1 MAKIA
6 VLVLNQASVETAR
19 RLMVALPGA
28 VLYGSAK
35 RTTGVDVSFEHFKP
49 TVQELFAQ
57 DVPIVGL
64 CAAGILIRSLAPVL
78 GNKQHEPAVIAVA
91 SDGSAV
97 VPLLGGLHGANELA
111 GSIATALSITPAIT
125 TTGDL
130 LFRTALLS
138 PPAGYVLANPDAGKQ
153 FLADCIAGEAV
164 CIEGDAPWLVGSS
177 LPVSDTA
184 RLKILV
190 SDRLWR
196 KRSYRS
202 SDIPLNTLVYH
213 PKSLVLGIQRGEG
226 SMEYPH
232 PFDSLR
238 AAPSPLP
245 SGERGQ
251 ETSLLDLVYFSDSG
265 KNQDSAPAP
274 LLPPW
279 EKGLG
284 DEGLLL
290 AAIESLFSEYS
301 LSLLSLAGIVTT
313 KEFAGDEGIRSI
325 SHHYKTPLRICESLA
340 LSELNEVIQ
349 KDLGGYR
356 LTLYQSTA
364 PVDIQQIGQPLGKL
378 WVVGTGPGSAA
389 WLTPEVKA
397 VLENTTDWVGYT
409 TYLNQAEPWR
419 RRQQRHDSDNRVELD
434 RARLALNLAA
444 EGRSVAVVSSGDPGI
459 YAMAAAVLEAID
471 RDRNPDW
478 DRVDLQI
485 CPGVSAM
492 QAAAALVGAPLGHDF
507 CVISLSDILKPWAE
521 IERRLELAA
530 QGDFVIAL
538 YNPISSQRTWQL
550 DKAIELLLRHRS
562 AAVPVILAKDVGRPG
577 QRIVTKSLGTLVGS
591 DADMRTAI
599 LIGSSKT
606 RTIQQPHQKTWI
618 YTPRHYE

>member
-57 DVPIVGL
+57 DIPIVGL

-111 GSIATALSITPAIT
+111 SSIGVALAITPAIT

-138 PPAGYVLANPDAGKQ
+138 PPTGYVLANPDAGKQ
-153 FLADCIAGEAV
+153 FLADCIAGESV
-164 CIEGDAPWLVGSS
+164 CIKGDAPWLVGSS
-177 LPVSDTA
+177 LPVSDAA
-184 RLKILV
+184 RLKIV
-190 SDRLWR
+190 VTDRFL
-196 KRSYRS
+196 
-202 SDIPLNTLVYH
+202 DISADTLVYR
-213 PKSLVLGIQRGEG
+213 PKSLVLGIQRDEG
-226 SMEYPH
+226 SMQP
-232 PFDSLR
+232 R
-238 AAPSPLP
+238 
-245 SGERGQ
+245 
-251 ETSLLDLVYFSDSG
+251 
-265 KNQDSAPAP
+265 
-274 LLPPW
+274 W

-284 DEGLLL
+284 DEGLLF
-290 AAIESLFSEYS
+290 AAIESLFSDHS
-301 LSLLSLAGIVTT
+301 LSLLSLAGVVTT

-325 SHHYKTPLRICESLA
+325 SHNYKIPLRICESLV

-349 KDLGGYR
+349 KELVGYR
-356 LTLYQSTA
+356 LTLYQSAA

-419 RRQQRHDSDNRVELD
+419 QGQQRHDSDNRVELD

-444 EGRSVAVVSSGDPGI
+444 AGRSVAVISSGDPGI

-471 RDRNPDW
+471 RDHNPEW
-478 DRVDLQI
+478 DRVELQI

-550 DKAIELLLRHRS
+550 DQAIELLLRHRS
-562 AAVPVILAKDVGRPG
+562 AEAPVILAKDVGRPG
-577 QRIVTKSLGTLVGS
+577 QRIAAKTLGTFVGS
-591 DADMRTAI
+591 DADMRTVI

-606 RTIQQPHQKTWI
+606 RIIQQPHQKTWI

>member
-19 RLMVALPGA
+19 RLMVALPDA

-35 RTTGVDVSFEHFKP
+35 RTMGVDVSFEHFKP

-57 DVPIVGL
+57 DIPIVGL

-111 GSIATALSITPAIT
+111 SSIATILSITPAIT

-164 CIEGDAPWLVGSS
+164 CIVGEAAWLSES
-177 LPVSDTA
+177 QLPQNDQA
-184 RLKILV
+184 RLRIVVTDKI
-190 SDRLWR
+190 ST
-196 KRSYRS
+196 
-202 SDIPLNTLVYH
+202 IPADTLVYH
-213 PKSLVLGIQRGEG
+213 PKSLMLSISREKN
-226 SMEYPH
+226 SS
-232 PFDSLR
+232 DDR
-238 AAPSPLP
+238 N
-245 SGERGQ
+245 ERNTLVDAV
-251 ETSLLDLVYFSDSG
+251 EFLLTKL
-265 KNQDSAPAP
+265 
-274 LLPPW
+274 
-279 EKGLG
+279 
-284 DEGLLL
+284 
-290 AAIESLFSEYS
+290 S
-301 LSLLSLAGIVTT
+301 LSSLCMAGVVTT
-313 KEFAGDEGIRSI
+313 PEFAGDEKIRAVADNYI
-325 SHHYKTPLRICESLA
+325 IPLRIQASMDYN
-340 LSELNEVIQ
+340 LS
-349 KDLGGYR
+349 R
-356 LTLYQSTA
+356 LTVLIAGNYQITLYRSTH
-364 PVDIQQIGQPLGKL
+364 PIDIQQIGQPLGKL

-419 RRQQRHDSDNRVELD
+419 RGQQRHDSDNRVELD

-444 EGRSVAVVSSGDPGI
+444 EGRSVAVISSGDPGI

-471 RDRNPDW
+471 RDKNPEW
-478 DRVDLQI
+478 DLVELQI

>member
-1 MAKIA
+1 MAKMA

-19 RLMVALPGA
+19 RLMAILPGA
-28 VLYGSAK
+28 VLYGSAQ
-35 RTTGVDVSFEHFKP
+35 RTTNVDVSFEHFKP
-49 TVQELFAQ
+49 TVQELFTQ
-57 DVPIVGL
+57 DIPIIGL
-64 CAAGILIRSLAPVL
+64 CAAGILIRSLAPIL

-111 GSIATALSITPAIT
+111 SSIAAALAITPAIT

-138 PPAGYVLANPDAGKQ
+138 PPTGYVLANPDAGKQ

-164 CIEGDAPWLVGSS
+164 CVEGEATWLLKSQ
-177 LPVSDTA
+177 LPQNNEA
-184 RLKILV
+184 RLRIIVTDKSL
-190 SDRLWR
+190 S
-196 KRSYRS
+196 
-202 SDIPLNTLVYH
+202 IPVDTLVYH
-213 PKSLVLGIQRGEG
+213 PKSLVLSISRNINSSDEQG
-226 SMEYPH
+226 
-232 PFDSLR
+232 DSNILVG
-238 AAPSPLP
+238 AAA
-245 SGERGQ
+245 
-251 ETSLLDLVYFSDSG
+251 SLLTKL
-265 KNQDSAPAP
+265 
-274 LLPPW
+274 
-279 EKGLG
+279 
-284 DEGLLL
+284 
-290 AAIESLFSEYS
+290 S
-301 LSLLSLAGIVTT
+301 LSSLSMAGVTT
-313 KEFAGDEGIRSI
+313 TPEFAGDESIRAVANN
-325 SHHYKTPLRICESLA
+325 YKIPLRIQTDEIRN
-340 LSELNEVIQ
+340 LS
-349 KDLGGYR
+349 R
-356 LTLYQSTA
+356 LTELIAGNYRITIYRSTA
-364 PVDIQQIGQPLGKL
+364 PVDLQQIGQPLGKL
-378 WVVGTGPGSAA
+378 WVVGTGPGAA
-389 WLTPEVKA
+389 DWLTPEVRT

-419 RRQQRHDSDNRVELD
+419 RGQQRHDSDNRVELD

-444 EGRSVAVVSSGDPGI
+444 EGRSVAVISSGDPGI

-471 RDRNPDW
+471 RDRNPNW
-478 DRVDLQI
+478 DRVELQI

-562 AAVPVILAKDVGRPG
+562 PEVPVILAKDVGRPG
-577 QRIVTKSLGTLVGS
+577 QRIITKMLGTVVGS

-606 RTIQQPHQKTWI
+606 RTIQQPYQKTWI
-618 YTPRHYE
+618 YTPRHYV

>member
-19 RLMVALPGA
+19 RLMVALPDT

-57 DVPIVGL
+57 DIPIIGL

-111 GSIATALSITPAIT
+111 SSIAAALSITPAIT

-138 PPAGYVLANPDAGKQ
+138 PPAGYVLANPDAGKK
-153 FLADCIAGEAV
+153 FLADCIAGEVV
-164 CIEGDAPWLVGSS
+164 CVEGDAPWIMESS
-177 LPVSDTA
+177 LPVGDAA

-190 SDRLWR
+190 TDRSL
-196 KRSYRS
+196 
-202 SDIPLNTLVYH
+202 DIPVDTLVYH
-213 PKSLVLGIQRGEG
+213 PKSLVLGVQR
-226 SMEYPH
+226 EYPH
-232 PFDSLR
+232 PFDLLR
-238 AAPSPLP
+238 ATPSPLP
-245 SGERGQ
+245 TWERGQ
-251 ETSLLDLVYFSDSG
+251 ETSLLDQVSDPSR
-265 KNQDSAPAP
+265 NQDSAPAP
-274 LLPPW
+274 LLPNW

-284 DEGLLL
+284 DEGILL
-290 AAIESLFSEYS
+290 AAIESLFSEQS
-301 LSLLSLAGIVTT
+301 LSSLSLAGVVTT

-325 SHHYKTPLRICESLA
+325 SHNYNIPLRICESLIPFG
-340 LSELNEVIQ
+340 LNEVIQ
-349 KDLGGYR
+349 TDLAGYR
-356 LTLYQSTA
+356 ITLYQSAA

-378 WVVGTGPGSAA
+378 WVVGTGPGAAA

-419 RRQQRHDSDNRVELD
+419 RGQQRHDSDNRVELD

-444 EGRSVAVVSSGDPGI
+444 EGRSVAVISSGDPGI

-471 RDRNPDW
+471 RDRNPEW
-478 DRVDLQI
+478 DRVELQI

-562 AAVPVILAKDVGRPG
+562 AEVPVILAKDVGRPG
-577 QRIVTKSLGTLVGS
+577 QRIITKTLGTVVGS

-606 RTIQQPHQKTWI
+606 RTIEQPHQKTWI

>member
-6 VLVLNQASVETAR
+6 VLVLNQASVEVAR

-28 VLYGSAK
+28 VLYGSAQ
-35 RTTGVDVSFEHFKP
+35 RTAGVDVSFEHFKP
-49 TVQELFAQ
+49 TVQELFGQ
-57 DVPIVGL
+57 DIQIIGL

-111 GSIATALSITPAIT
+111 GAIAAALSIVPAIT

-138 PPAGYVLANPDAGKQ
+138 PPVGYVLANPDAGKK
-153 FLADCIAGEAV
+153 FLADCIAGSAV
-164 CIEGDAPWLVGSS
+164 CVEGDAPWIRSSS

-184 RLKILV
+184 KLKIV
-190 SDRLWR
+190 VTN
-196 KRSYRS
+196 RS
-202 SDIPLNTLVYH
+202 LNISTDTLVYH
-213 PKSLVLGIQRGEG
+213 PQSLLLGIQRKDSESKGDD
-226 SMEYPH
+226 
-232 PFDSLR
+232 DSLII
-238 AAPSPLP
+238 
-245 SGERGQ
+245 
-251 ETSLLDLVYFSDSG
+251 
-265 KNQDSAPAP
+265 
-274 LLPPW
+274 
-279 EKGLG
+279 
-284 DEGLLL
+284 
-290 AAIESLFSEYS
+290 AIESLFSEKS
-301 LSLLSLAGIVTT
+301 WSLLSLAGVVTT
-313 KEFAGDEGIRSI
+313 KDFAGDEVIRSI
-325 SHHYKTPLRICESLA
+325 SHHYKTPLRICDSLA
-340 LSELNEVIQ
+340 IPEVIQ
-349 KDLGGYR
+349 KNLAGYQ
-356 LTLYQSTA
+356 LTLYQSAT

-378 WVVGTGPGSAA
+378 WVVGTGPGAAA

-419 RRQQRHDSDNRVELD
+419 RGQQRHDSDNRVELD

-444 EGRSVAVVSSGDPGI
+444 AGRSVAVISSGDPGI

-478 DRVDLQI
+478 DCVELQI

-550 DKAIELLLRHRS
+550 DRAIELLLRYRS

-577 QRIVTKSLGTLVGS
+577 QRIVTKTLGTVVGS

-606 RTIQQPHQKTWI
+606 RTIQQSHQKTWI

>member
-57 DVPIVGL
+57 DIPIVGL

-111 GSIATALSITPAIT
+111 SSIATALSITPAIT

-164 CIEGDAPWLVGSS
+164 CIEGDAPWLVESS

-184 RLKILV
+184 RLKIV
-190 SDRLWR
+190 VTDRLWR
-196 KRSYRS
+196 KQSYRS
-202 SDIPLNTLVYH
+202 LDIPLDTLVYR

-232 PFDSLR
+232 P
-238 AAPSPLP
+238 SPLP

-251 ETSLLDLVYFSDSG
+251 ETPFVDLVSDAS
-265 KNQDSAPAP
+265 KNQDSIPAP
-274 LLPPW
+274 LLPSW

-290 AAIESLFSEYS
+290 AAIESLFSEHS
-301 LSLLSLAGIVTT
+301 LSLLSLAGVVTT

-325 SHHYKTPLRICESLA
+325 SHNYNIPLKICESLA
-340 LSELNEVIQ
+340 LPGLNEVVQ
-349 KDLGGYR
+349 KALAGYQ
-356 LTLYQSTA
+356 LTLYQSAA

-419 RRQQRHDSDNRVELD
+419 RGQQRHDSDNRVELD

-444 EGRSVAVVSSGDPGI
+444 EGRSVAVISSGDPGI

-478 DRVDLQI
+478 DRVELQI

-618 YTPRHYE
+618 YTPRYYE

>member
-6 VLVLNQASVETAR
+6 VLVLNQVSVETAR
-19 RLMVALPGA
+19 RLMVGLPDA

-164 CIEGDAPWLVGSS
+164 CIEGDAPWLVGSA
-177 LPVSDTA
+177 LLVSDVA

-202 SDIPLNTLVYH
+202 LDIPADTLVYH
-213 PKSLVLGIQRGEG
+213 PKSLVLGVQR
-226 SMEYPH
+226 EYPH
-232 PFDSLR
+232 
-238 AAPSPLP
+238 PSPLP
-245 SGERGQ
+245 SGER
-251 ETSLLDLVYFSDSG
+251 
-265 KNQDSAPAP
+265 
-274 LLPPW
+274 
-279 EKGLG
+279 GLG

-290 AAIESLFSEYS
+290 AAIESLFSEHS
-301 LSLLSLAGIVTT
+301 LSLLSLAGVVTT

-325 SHHYKTPLRICESLA
+325 SHNYKTPLRISESLV

-356 LTLYQSTA
+356 LTLYQSAA

-419 RRQQRHDSDNRVELD
+419 RGQQRHDSDNRVELD

-444 EGRSVAVVSSGDPGI
+444 EGRSVAVISSGDPGI

-478 DRVDLQI
+478 DRVELQI

-550 DKAIELLLRHRS
+550 DQAIELLLRHRS
-562 AAVPVILAKDVGRPG
+562 ATVPVILAKDVGRPG

-591 DADMRTAI
+591 DADMRTVI

-606 RTIQQPHQKTWI
+606 RTIQQPHQKTWL

>member
-6 VLVLNQASVETAR
+6 VLVLNQASVATAR
-19 RLMVALPGA
+19 RFMAVLPGA

-35 RTTGVDVSFEHFKP
+35 RTTNVDVSFEHFKP

-57 DVPIVGL
+57 DIPIIGL

-111 GSIATALSITPAIT
+111 GSIAAALAVTPAIT

-130 LFRTALLS
+130 LFHTALLS

-153 FLADCIAGEAV
+153 FLADCIGGEAV
-164 CIEGDAPWLVGSS
+164 WIEGDAPWLMESA
-177 LPVSDTA
+177 LPMSDMA
-184 RLKILV
+184 RLKIV
-190 SDRLWR
+190 VTDR
-196 KRSYRS
+196 SI
-202 SDIPLNTLVYH
+202 DIPADTLVYH
-213 PKSLVLGIQRGEG
+213 PKSLVLGVQRE
-226 SMEYPH
+226 
-232 PFDSLR
+232 D
-238 AAPSPLP
+238 PLS

-251 ETSLLDLVYFSDSG
+251 ETSLVDLIYSSDSG
-265 KNQDSAPAP
+265 NNPDSSPAP
-274 LLPPW
+274 LLPTW

-290 AAIESLFSEYS
+290 VALESLLSNKS
-301 LSLLSLAGIVTT
+301 LSPLSLAGVVTT

-325 SHHYKTPLRICESLA
+325 SHNYNIPLRICESLA
-340 LSELNEVIQ
+340 APELNEVIQ
-349 KDLGGYR
+349 KDLAGYR
-356 LTLYQSTA
+356 LTLYQSAT
-364 PVDIQQIGQPLGKL
+364 PVNIQQIGQPLGKL
-378 WVVGTGPGSAA
+378 WVVGTGPGAAA
-389 WLTPEVKA
+389 WLTPEVKD

-419 RRQQRHDSDNRVELD
+419 RGQQRHDSDNRVELD

-444 EGRSVAVVSSGDPGI
+444 EGRSVAVISSGDPGI

-471 RDRNPDW
+471 RDRNPNW
-478 DRVDLQI
+478 DRVELQI

-550 DKAIELLLRHRS
+550 DQAIDLLLRHRS
-562 AAVPVILAKDVGRPG
+562 ADVPVILAKDVGRPG
-577 QRIVTKSLGTLVGS
+577 QRIVTKSLGTVVSS

-606 RTIQQPHQKTWI
+606 RIIQQPHQKTWI

>member
-6 VLVLNQASVETAR
+6 VLVLNQAGVETAR

-57 DVPIVGL
+57 DIPIVGL
-64 CAAGILIRSLAPVL
+64 CAAGILIRSLAAVL

-111 GSIATALSITPAIT
+111 SSIATALSITPAIT

-164 CIEGDAPWLVGSS
+164 CIEGDAPWLAESA

-190 SDRLWR
+190 TDRSL
-196 KRSYRS
+196 
-202 SDIPLNTLVYH
+202 DIPADTLVYH
-213 PKSLVLGIQRGEG
+213 PRSLVLGVQR
-226 SMEYPH
+226 EYPH
-232 PFDSLR
+232 PFDLLR
-238 AAPSPLP
+238 ATPSPLP
-245 SGERGQ
+245 RGERGQ
-251 ETSLLDLVYFSDSG
+251 ETSFVDLVSDSG
-265 KNQDSAPAP
+265 KNYDSTPVP
-274 LLPPW
+274 LLPTW

-284 DEGLLL
+284 DEGVLL
-290 AAIESLFSEYS
+290 ASVESLFSDHS
-301 LSLLSLAGIVTT
+301 LSLLSLAGVVTT
-313 KEFAGDEGIRSI
+313 KEFAGDQGIRSI
-325 SHHYKTPLRICESLA
+325 SHHYKIPLRISESLA
-340 LSELNEVIQ
+340 LPEFIQ
-349 KDLGGYR
+349 QDLAGYR
-356 LTLYQSTA
+356 LTLYQSAA

-419 RRQQRHDSDNRVELD
+419 RGQQRHDSDNRVELD

-444 EGRSVAVVSSGDPGI
+444 EGRSVAVISSGDPGI

-471 RDRNPDW
+471 RDRNPEW
-478 DRVDLQI
+478 DRVELQI

-562 AAVPVILAKDVGRPG
+562 AEVPVILAKDVGRPG
-577 QRIVTKSLGTLVGS
+577 QRIVTKSLGTVVGS

-606 RTIQQPHQKTWI
+606 RTIQQPHQKTWV

>member
-6 VLVLNQASVETAR
+6 VLVLNQTSVATAR
-19 RLMVALPGA
+19 RLMMVLPGA
-28 VLYGSAK
+28 VLYGSAQ
-35 RTTGVDVSFEHFKP
+35 RTTEVDVSFEHFKP
-49 TVQELFAQ
+49 TVQELYAQ
-57 DVPIVGL
+57 DISIIGL

-111 GSIATALSITPAIT
+111 GTIATALAITPAIT

-138 PPAGYVLANPDAGKQ
+138 PPKGYILANPDAGKK
-153 FLADCIAGEAV
+153 FLADCIGGEAV
-164 CIEGDAPWLVGSS
+164 CIEGDAPWLVGSA
-177 LPVSDTA
+177 LPVSAVA
-184 RLKILV
+184 RLRILV
-190 SDRLWR
+190 TDRSL
-196 KRSYRS
+196 
-202 SDIPLNTLVYH
+202 DIPADTLVYH
-213 PKSLVLGIQRGEG
+213 PQSLVLEVQR
-226 SMEYPH
+226 
-232 PFDSLR
+232 
-238 AAPSPLP
+238 
-245 SGERGQ
+245 
-251 ETSLLDLVYFSDSG
+251 
-265 KNQDSAPAP
+265 
-274 LLPPW
+274 
-279 EKGLG
+279 GLG
-284 DEGLLL
+284 DDGLLF
-290 AAIESLFSEYS
+290 AAVDSLLSDQS
-301 LSLLSLAGIVTT
+301 LSLLSLAGVVTT

-325 SHHYKTPLRICESLA
+325 SSNYNIPLRICESLIP
-340 LSELNEVIQ
+340 LGFNKVTQ
-349 KDLGGYR
+349 KDFAGYR
-356 LTLYQSTA
+356 LTLYQSATS
-364 PVDIQQIGQPLGKL
+364 VDIQQIGQPLGKL
-378 WVVGTGPGSAA
+378 WVVGTGPGAA
-389 WLTPEVKA
+389 GWLTPEVKA
-397 VLENTTDWVGYT
+397 VLENTTDWVGYN

-419 RRQQRHDSDNRVELD
+419 QGQQRHDSDNRVELD

-444 EGRSVAVVSSGDPGI
+444 EGRSVVVISSGDPGI

-471 RDRNPDW
+471 RDRNPNW
-478 DRVDLQI
+478 DRVELQI

-550 DKAIELLLRHRS
+550 DQAIELLLRHRS
-562 AAVPVILAKDVGRPG
+562 AEVPVILAKDVGRPG
-577 QRIVTKSLGTLVGS
+577 QRIVTKTLGTVVGS

-606 RTIQQPHQKTWI
+606 RIIQQPHQKTWI

>member
-1 MAKIA
+1 MTKIV
-6 VLVLNQASVETAR
+6 VLVLNQTSVETAR
-19 RLMVALPGA
+19 RLMTVLPAA

-35 RTTGVDVSFEHFKP
+35 RTTDVDVSFEHFKP

-57 DVPIVGL
+57 DIPIIGL

-111 GSIATALSITPAIT
+111 GVIAAALSITPAIT

-138 PPAGYVLANPDAGKQ
+138 PPSGYVLANPAAGKQ

-164 CIEGDAPWLVGSS
+164 RIEGDAPWLVESA
-177 LPVSDTA
+177 LPVSDLA
-184 RLKILV
+184 RLKIIV
-190 SDRLWR
+190 TDRLWR
-196 KRSYRS
+196 ERSDQS
-202 SDIPLNTLVYH
+202 IDIPGDTLVYH
-213 PKSLVLGIQRGEG
+213 PKSLVLGVQRE
-226 SMEYPH
+226 
-232 PFDSLR
+232 
-238 AAPSPLP
+238 
-245 SGERGQ
+245 
-251 ETSLLDLVYFSDSG
+251 
-265 KNQDSAPAP
+265 
-274 LLPPW
+274 
-279 EKGLG
+279 LG
-284 DEGLLL
+284 NEGLLF
-290 AAIESLFSEYS
+290 AALDALLSEKS
-301 LSLLSLAGIVTT
+301 WSPLSLAAVVTT
-313 KEFAGDEGIRSI
+313 KEFAGDEKIRSI
-325 SHHYKTPLRICESLA
+325 SHNYNIPLRICESLIS
-340 LSELNEVIQ
+340 LGLNEVAQ
-349 KDLGGYR
+349 KDLAGYR
-356 LTLYQSTA
+356 LTLYQSVN
-364 PVDIQQIGQPLGKL
+364 PVDIQPIGQPLGKL
-378 WVVGTGPGSAA
+378 WVVGTGPGAAA

-419 RRQQRHDSDNRVELD
+419 RGQQRHDSDNRVELD

-444 EGRSVAVVSSGDPGI
+444 EGRSVAVISSGDPGI

-471 RDRNPDW
+471 LDRNPNW
-478 DRVDLQI
+478 DSVELQI

-507 CVISLSDILKPWAE
+507 CVISLSDILKPWEE

-550 DKAIELLLRHRS
+550 ERAIELLLLYRS
-562 AAVPVILAKDVGRPG
+562 AAAPVILAKDVGRPG
-577 QRIVTKSLGTLVGS
+577 QQIVTKTLGTVVSS
-591 DADMRTAI
+591 DADMRTII

-606 RTIQQPHQKTWI
+606 RTIQQPYQKTWI
-618 YTPRHYE
+618 YTPRHYG

>member
-19 RLMVALPGA
+19 RLMTALPGA

-35 RTTGVDVSFEHFKP
+35 RTMRVDVSFEHFKP
-49 TVQELFAQ
+49 LVQELFAQ
-57 DVPIVGL
+57 DIPIVGL

-111 GSIATALSITPAIT
+111 SSIATALSIAPAIT

-153 FLADCIAGEAV
+153 FLADCIGGEAV
-164 CIEGDAPWLVGSS
+164 CIAGDAPWLMESA
-177 LPVSDTA
+177 LPVSDGA

-190 SDRLWR
+190 TDR
-196 KRSYRS
+196 SI
-202 SDIPLNTLVYH
+202 DIPGDTLVYR
-213 PKSLVLGIQRGEG
+213 PKSLVLGVRR
-226 SMEYPH
+226 EYPH
-232 PFDSLR
+232 P
-238 AAPSPLP
+238 SPL
-245 SGERGQ
+245 
-251 ETSLLDLVYFSDSG
+251 LF
-265 KNQDSAPAP
+265 
-274 LLPPW
+274 
-279 EKGLG
+279 
-284 DEGLLL
+284 
-290 AAIESLFSEYS
+290 AAIESLFSEHS
-301 LSLLSLAGIVTT
+301 LSPLSLAGVVTT
-313 KEFAGDEGIRSI
+313 NEFAGDEGIRSI
-325 SHHYKTPLRICESLA
+325 AHHYKIPLRISASLV
-340 LSELNEVIQ
+340 LPKVIQ
-349 KDLGGYR
+349 KDIAGYQI
-356 LTLYQSTA
+356 TLYQSAA

-378 WVVGTGPGSAA
+378 WVVGTGPGAAA

-419 RRQQRHDSDNRVELD
+419 RGQQRHDSDNRVELD

-444 EGRSVAVVSSGDPGI
+444 AGRSVAVISSGDPGI

-471 RDRNPDW
+471 RDRNPEW
-478 DRVDLQI
+478 DRVELQI

-550 DKAIELLLRHRS
+550 DQAIELLLRHRS
-562 AAVPVILAKDVGRPG
+562 ADVPVVLAKDVGRSG
-577 QRIVTKSLGTLVGS
+577 QRIVTKSLGSLVGS

-606 RTIQQPHQKTWI
+606 KTIQQPHQKTWI

>member
-19 RLMVALPGA
+19 RLMVALPDA

-57 DVPIVGL
+57 NIPIVGL
-64 CAAGILIRSLAPVL
+64 CAAGILIRSLASVL
-78 GNKQHEPAVIAVA
+78 DNKQHEPAVIAVA

-111 GSIATALSITPAIT
+111 SSIAAALSITPAIT

-153 FLADCIAGEAV
+153 FLADCIAGESV
-164 CIEGDAPWLVGSS
+164 CIEGDAPWLAESA
-177 LPVSDTA
+177 LPVSNVA
-184 RLKILV
+184 RLKVLV
-190 SDRLWR
+190 SDQ
-196 KRSYRS
+196 SI
-202 SDIPLNTLVYH
+202 DIPIDTLVYC
-213 PKSLVLGIQRGEG
+213 PKSLVLGVQR
-226 SMEYPH
+226 EY
-232 PFDSLR
+232 
-238 AAPSPLP
+238 PLP
-245 SGERGQ
+245 SGKR
-251 ETSLLDLVYFSDSG
+251 
-265 KNQDSAPAP
+265 
-274 LLPPW
+274 
-279 EKGLG
+279 GLG

-290 AAIESLFSEYS
+290 AAIESLFSEHL
-301 LSLLSLAGIVTT
+301 LSLLSLAGVVTT
-313 KEFAGDEGIRSI
+313 KIFAGDEGIRSV
-325 SHHYKTPLRICESLA
+325 SHNYKIPLRICDSLA
-340 LSELNEVIQ
+340 THELNEVIQ
-349 KDLGGYR
+349 KDLAGYR
-356 LTLYQSTA
+356 LTLYQSAA

-419 RRQQRHDSDNRVELD
+419 RGQQRHDSDNRVELD

-444 EGRSVAVVSSGDPGI
+444 EGRSVAVISSGDPGI

-471 RDRNPDW
+471 RDRNPEW
-478 DRVDLQI
+478 DCIELQI

-550 DKAIELLLRHRS
+550 DQAIELLLRHRS
-562 AAVPVILAKDVGRPG
+562 AEVPVILAKDVGRPG
-577 QRIVTKSLGTLVGS
+577 QRVITKTLGTVVGS

-606 RTIQQPHQKTWI
+606 RIIQQPRQKTWI

>member
-6 VLVLNQASVETAR
+6 VLVLNQASVATAR

-35 RTTGVDVSFEHFKP
+35 RTTDVDVSFEHFKP
-49 TVQELFAQ
+49 MVQELFAQ
-57 DVPIVGL
+57 DIPIIGL

-111 GSIATALSITPAIT
+111 GSISAVLSITPAIT

-138 PPAGYVLANPDAGKQ
+138 PPAGYVLANPEAGKQ
-153 FLADCIAGEAV
+153 FLADCIAGESV
-164 CIEGDAPWLVGSS
+164 CVEGDALWLVESS
-177 LPVSDTA
+177 LPVSDAA
-184 RLKILV
+184 RLKIV
-190 SDRLWR
+190 VTDR
-196 KRSYRS
+196 SI
-202 SDIPLNTLVYH
+202 DIPVDTLVYH
-213 PKSLVLGIQRGEG
+213 PRSLMLGVQREDPSLV
-226 SMEYPH
+226 
-232 PFDSLR
+232 
-238 AAPSPLP
+238 
-245 SGERGQ
+245 
-251 ETSLLDLVYFSDSG
+251 DLVYSSDLG

-279 EKGLG
+279 ERGLG
-284 DEGLLL
+284 NEGLLL
-290 AAIESLFSEYS
+290 ATLESLLSNQS
-301 LSLLSLAGIVTT
+301 LSPLSLAGIVTT
-313 KEFAGDEGIRSI
+313 KEFAGDERIRSI
-325 SHHYKTPLRICESLA
+325 SHHYNIPLRICESLI
-340 LSELNEVIQ
+340 SFGLNEVIQ
-349 KDLGGYR
+349 RDLPGYR
-356 LTLYQSTA
+356 ITLYQSAA
-364 PVDIQQIGQPLGKL
+364 PIDIQQIGQPLGKL
-378 WVVGTGPGSAA
+378 WVVGTGPGAAA

-419 RRQQRHDSDNRVELD
+419 RGQQRHDSDNRVELD

-444 EGRSVAVVSSGDPGI
+444 EGRSVAVISSGDPGI

-471 RDRNPDW
+471 RDRNPEW
-478 DRVDLQI
+478 DRVELQI

-492 QAAAALVGAPLGHDF
+492 QAAASLVGAPLGHDF

-562 AAVPVILAKDVGRPG
+562 PDVPVTLAKDVGRSG
-577 QRIVTKSLGTLVGS
+577 QQIVTKTLGTVVGS

>member
-6 VLVLNQASVETAR
+6 VLVLNQASVATAR

-35 RTTGVDVSFEHFKP
+35 RTTDVDVSFEHFKP

-57 DVPIVGL
+57 DIPIIGL

-111 GSIATALSITPAIT
+111 GSIATILSITPAIT

-138 PPAGYVLANPDAGKQ
+138 PPAGYVLTNPDAGKQ
-153 FLADCIAGEAV
+153 FLADCIAGEPV
-164 CIEGDAPWLVGSS
+164 CIKGDAPWLIGSS
-177 LPVSDTA
+177 LPVSDAA

-190 SDRLWR
+190 SDR
-196 KRSYRS
+196 SI
-202 SDIPLNTLVYH
+202 DIPTDTLVYR
-213 PKSLVLGIQRGEG
+213 PKSLVLGVQR
-226 SMEYPH
+226 EYPH
-232 PFDSLR
+232 
-238 AAPSPLP
+238 PSPLP

-251 ETSLLDLVYFSDSG
+251 ETSPLDPAFFHDVIS
-265 KNQDSAPAP
+265 NQDSAPAP

-290 AAIESLFSEYS
+290 AAIDSLLSEHS
-301 LSLLSLAGIVTT
+301 LSLLSLASVVTT
-313 KEFAGDEGIRSI
+313 KAFAGDEGIRSI
-325 SHHYKTPLRICESLA
+325 SHNYKIPLRICESLVTP
-340 LSELNEVIQ
+340 ELNKVIQ
-349 KDLGGYR
+349 KDLAGYR
-356 LTLYQSTA
+356 LTLYQSAA

-419 RRQQRHDSDNRVELD
+419 RGQQRHDSDNRVELD

-444 EGRSVAVVSSGDPGI
+444 EGRSVTVISSGDPGI

-471 RDRNPDW
+471 RDRNPEW
-478 DRVDLQI
+478 DRVELQI

-562 AAVPVILAKDVGRPG
+562 ASVPVILARDVGRPG
-577 QRIVTKSLGTLVGS
+577 QRIVTKTLGTVVGS

-599 LIGSSKT
+599 LVGSSKT

>member
-19 RLMVALPGA
+19 CLMAALPGA

-57 DVPIVGL
+57 DIPIVGL

-138 PPAGYVLANPDAGKQ
+138 PPAGYILANPDDGKQ

-196 KRSYRS
+196 KQSYRS
-202 SDIPLNTLVYH
+202 LDIPLDTLVYH
-213 PKSLVLGIQRGEG
+213 PKSLVLGVQR
-226 SMEYPH
+226 EYPH
-232 PFDSLR
+232 
-238 AAPSPLP
+238 PSPLP

-251 ETSLLDLVYFSDSG
+251 ETSFVDPVSDTSR
-265 KNQDSAPAP
+265 NQYSAPVP

-290 AAIESLFSEYS
+290 AAIESLFSESS
-301 LSLLSLAGIVTT
+301 LSSLSLAGVVTT

-325 SHHYKTPLRICESLA
+325 SHNYKIPLRICESLA

-349 KDLGGYR
+349 KDIGGYR
-356 LTLYQSTA
+356 LTLYQSA
-364 PVDIQQIGQPLGKL
+364 VPVDIQQIGQPLGKL

-419 RRQQRHDSDNRVELD
+419 RGQQRHDSDNRVELD

-444 EGRSVAVVSSGDPGI
+444 EGRSVAVISSGDPGI

-471 RDRNPDW
+471 RDRNPEW
-478 DRVDLQI
+478 DRVELQI

>member
-1 MAKIA
+1 MAKFA
-6 VLVLNQASVETAR
+6 VLVLNQASVATAR

-28 VLYGSAK
+28 VLYGSAQ
-35 RTTGVDVSFEHFKP
+35 RTKEVDVSFEHFKP
-49 TVQELFAQ
+49 TVQELYAQ
-57 DVPIVGL
+57 DLPIIGL
-64 CAAGILIRSLAPVL
+64 CAAGILIRSLAPIL

-111 GSIATALSITPAIT
+111 GTIAAALSITPAIT

-177 LPVSDTA
+177 LPVSEAA
-184 RLKILV
+184 RLQIV
-190 SDRLWR
+190 VTDRSLD
-196 KRSYRS
+196 S
-202 SDIPLNTLVYH
+202 SQDTLVYH
-213 PKSLVLGIQRGEG
+213 PKSLVLGIQREDPHPSPLVREG
-226 SMEYPH
+226 SPEVA
-232 PFDSLR
+232 SGAR
-238 AAPSPLP
+238 PLP
-245 SGERGQ
+245 SGER
-251 ETSLLDLVYFSDSG
+251 
-265 KNQDSAPAP
+265 
-274 LLPPW
+274 
-279 EKGLG
+279 GLG

-290 AAIESLFSEYS
+290 AAIESLLFQQS
-301 LSLLSLAGIVTT
+301 LSPLSLAGIVTT

-340 LSELNEVIQ
+340 APELNQVSQ
-349 KDLGGYR
+349 KDLAGYH
-356 LTLYQSTA
+356 LTLYQSAT

-378 WVVGTGPGSAA
+378 WVVGTGPGAAA

-419 RRQQRHDSDNRVELD
+419 RGQQRHDSDNRVELD

-444 EGRSVAVVSSGDPGI
+444 EGRSVAVISSGDPGI

-471 RDRNPDW
+471 RDRNPEW
-478 DRVDLQI
+478 DRVELQI

>member
-6 VLVLNQASVETAR
+6 VLVLNQASVEMAR
-19 RLMVALPGA
+19 RLMVVLPGA

-57 DVPIVGL
+57 DIPIVGL

-177 LPVSDTA
+177 LPVSDVA

-190 SDRLWR
+190 SDR
-196 KRSYRS
+196 SF
-202 SDIPLNTLVYH
+202 DIPLDTLVYH
-213 PKSLVLGIQRGEG
+213 PKSLVLGVQR
-226 SMEYPH
+226 EYPH
-232 PFDSLR
+232 P
-238 AAPSPLP
+238 SPLP
-245 SGERGQ
+245 GGERGQ
-251 ETSLLDLVYFSDSG
+251 ETPFVDLVSDPSR
-265 KNQDSAPAP
+265 NHDSAPVP

-279 EKGLG
+279 EKELG

-290 AAIESLFSEYS
+290 TAIESLFSEHS
-301 LSLLSLAGIVTT
+301 LSLLSLSGVVTT

-325 SHHYKTPLRICESLA
+325 SYNYKIPLRICELLA
-340 LSELNEVIQ
+340 VSELNEVIQ
-349 KDLGGYR
+349 KDLAGYR
-356 LTLYQSTA
+356 LTLYQSAA

-378 WVVGTGPGSAA
+378 WVVGTGPGAAA

-419 RRQQRHDSDNRVELD
+419 RGQQRHDSDNRVELD

-444 EGRSVAVVSSGDPGI
+444 EGRSIAVISSGDPGI

-471 RDRNPDW
+471 RDRNPEW
-478 DRVDLQI
+478 DRVELQI

>member
-6 VLVLNQASVETAR
+6 VLVLNQTSVETAR

-57 DVPIVGL
+57 DIPIVGL

-138 PPAGYVLANPDAGKQ
+138 PPAGYVLANPDDGKQ

-164 CIEGDAPWLVGSS
+164 CVEGDAPWL
-177 LPVSDTA
+177 SDSALSVRDVA

-190 SDRLWR
+190 SDRFI
-196 KRSYRS
+196 
-202 SDIPLNTLVYH
+202 DIPADTLVYH
-213 PKSLVLGIQRGEG
+213 PRSLVLGVQRED
-226 SMEYPH
+226 H
-232 PFDSLR
+232 
-238 AAPSPLP
+238 LP
-245 SGERGQ
+245 SEERG
-251 ETSLLDLVYFSDSG
+251 
-265 KNQDSAPAP
+265 
-274 LLPPW
+274 
-279 EKGLG
+279 LG
-284 DEGLLL
+284 YEGLLL
-290 AAIESLFSEYS
+290 AALESLLSDKS
-301 LSLLSLAGIVTT
+301 LSSLSLAGVVTT

-325 SHHYKTPLRICESLA
+325 SHNYKTPLRICESLV

-349 KDLGGYR
+349 QDLAGYR
-356 LTLYQSTA
+356 LTLYQSAA

-397 VLENTTDWVGYT
+397 ALENTTDWVGYT

-419 RRQQRHDSDNRVELD
+419 RGQQRHDSDNRVELD

-444 EGRSVAVVSSGDPGI
+444 EGRSVAVISSGDPGI

-478 DRVDLQI
+478 DCVELQI

-550 DKAIELLLRHRS
+550 DQAIELLLRHRS
-562 AAVPVILAKDVGRPG
+562 ADVPVILAKDVGRPG

-606 RTIQQPHQKTWI
+606 RVIKQLHQKTWV
-618 YTPRHYE
+618 YTPRHYK

>member
-19 RLMVALPGA
+19 RLMVALPSA

-57 DVPIVGL
+57 DIPIVGL

-78 GNKQHEPAVIAVA
+78 GNKQHEPAVVAVA

-111 GSIATALSITPAIT
+111 GSIAIALSITPAIT

-138 PPAGYVLANPDAGKQ
+138 PPAGYVLANSDAGKK
-153 FLADCIAGEAV
+153 FLADCIGGEVV
-164 CIEGDAPWLVGSS
+164 CVEGDAPWIMESS
-177 LPVSDTA
+177 LPVGDVA

-190 SDRLWR
+190 TDRSL
-196 KRSYRS
+196 
-202 SDIPLNTLVYH
+202 DIPADTLVYH
-213 PKSLVLGIQRGEG
+213 PKSLVLGVQR
-226 SMEYPH
+226 EYPH
-232 PFDSLR
+232 
-238 AAPSPLP
+238 PSPLP

-251 ETSLLDLVYFSDSG
+251 ETPFVDLVSDTSS
-265 KNQDSAPAP
+265 NQYSAPAP

-284 DEGLLL
+284 DEGLLF
-290 AAIESLFSEYS
+290 AAIESLFSDHS
-301 LSLLSLAGIVTT
+301 LSLLSLAGVVTT
-313 KEFAGDEGIRSI
+313 KEFVGDEGIRSI

-340 LSELNEVIQ
+340 LPGLNEVIQ
-349 KDLGGYR
+349 KDQAGYR
-356 LTLYQSTA
+356 LTLYQSAA

-419 RRQQRHDSDNRVELD
+419 RDQQRHDSDNRVELD

-444 EGRSVAVVSSGDPGI
+444 EGRSVAVISSGDPGI

-471 RDRNPDW
+471 RDRNPEW
-478 DRVDLQI
+478 DRVELQI

-591 DADMRTAI
+591 DANMRTAI

>member
-57 DVPIVGL
+57 DIPIVGL

-111 GSIATALSITPAIT
+111 GSIATALAITPAIT

-138 PPAGYVLANPDAGKQ
+138 PPAGYMLSNPDDGKQ

-164 CIEGDAPWLVGSS
+164 CIEGDAPWLMGSS

-190 SDRLWR
+190 TDRSL
-196 KRSYRS
+196 
-202 SDIPLNTLVYH
+202 DIPADTLVYH

-226 SMEYPH
+226 SMEHPH
-232 PFDSLR
+232 
-238 AAPSPLP
+238 PSPLP

-251 ETSLLDLVYFSDSG
+251 ETSLLDPAFSSDMSR
-265 KNQDSAPAP
+265 NQDSTPAT

-284 DEGLLL
+284 DEGLLF
-290 AAIESLFSEYS
+290 AAIESLLSEHS
-301 LSLLSLAGIVTT
+301 LSSLSLAGVVTT

-325 SHHYKTPLRICESLA
+325 SHNYKTPLRICESLV
-340 LSELNEVIQ
+340 LSGLNEVIQ
-349 KDLGGYR
+349 KDIAGYR
-356 LTLYQSTA
+356 LTLYQAAA
-364 PVDIQQIGQPLGKL
+364 PIDIQQIGQPLGKL

-419 RRQQRHDSDNRVELD
+419 RGQQRHDSDNRVELD

-444 EGRSVAVVSSGDPGI
+444 EGRSVAVISSGDPGI

-471 RDRNPDW
+471 RDRNPEW
-478 DRVDLQI
+478 DRVELQI

-521 IERRLELAA
+521 IERRLELVA

-606 RTIQQPHQKTWI
+606 RTVQQPHQKTWI

>member
-49 TVQELFAQ
+49 MVQELFAQ
-57 DVPIVGL
+57 DIPIVGL

-111 GSIATALSITPAIT
+111 SSIGVALAIIPAIT
-125 TTGDL
+125 TTGNL

-153 FLADCIAGEAV
+153 FLADCIAGEVV
-164 CIEGDAPWLVGSS
+164 CVEGDAPWLVESA
-177 LPVSDTA
+177 LPVSDVA

-190 SDRLWR
+190 TDR
-196 KRSYRS
+196 SI
-202 SDIPLNTLVYH
+202 DIPADTLVYH
-213 PKSLVLGIQRGEG
+213 PKSLVLGIQRED
-226 SMEYPH
+226 PH
-232 PFDSLR
+232 
-238 AAPSPLP
+238 PSPLP
-245 SGERGQ
+245 TCDSFARMHSGTCLAGRGERGQ
-251 ETSLLDLVYFSDSG
+251 ETSLVDLV
-265 KNQDSAPAP
+265 SAPAP
-274 LLPPW
+274 LLPSW

-290 AAIESLFSEYS
+290 AAIESLFFENS
-301 LSLLSLAGIVTT
+301 LSLLSLAGVVTT

-325 SHHYKTPLRICESLA
+325 SHNYKIPLRICESLV

-349 KDLGGYR
+349 KELMGYR
-356 LTLYQSTA
+356 LTLYQSAA

-419 RRQQRHDSDNRVELD
+419 RGQQRHDSDNRVELD

-444 EGRSVAVVSSGDPGI
+444 AGRSVAVISSGDPGI

-471 RDRNPDW
+471 RDHNPEW
-478 DRVDLQI
+478 DRVELQI

-550 DKAIELLLRHRS
+550 DQAIELLLRHRS
-562 AAVPVILAKDVGRPG
+562 AKAPVILAKDVGRPG
-577 QRIVTKSLGTLVGS
+577 QRIATKTLGTLVGS
-591 DADMRTAI
+591 DADMRTVI
-599 LIGSSKT
+599 IIGSSKT
-606 RTIQQPHQKTWI
+606 RIIQQPHQKTWV

>member
-6 VLVLNQASVETAR
+6 VLVLNQVGVETAR
-19 RLMVALPGA
+19 RLMLVLPDA
-28 VLYGSAK
+28 VLYGSAQ
-35 RTTGVDVSFEHFKP
+35 RTTGVDISFEHFKP
-49 TVQELFAQ
+49 LVQELFAQ
-57 DVPIVGL
+57 NMPIVGL
-64 CAAGILIRSLAPVL
+64 CAAGILIRSLAPIL
-78 GNKQHEPAVIAVA
+78 GHKQHEPAVIAVA

-111 GSIATALSITPAIT
+111 SSIGAALAIIPAIT

-164 CIEGDAPWLVGSS
+164 CIEGEAPWLVGSA
-177 LPVSDTA
+177 LPVSNAA
-184 RLKILV
+184 RLKIV
-190 SDRLWR
+190 VTN
-196 KRSYRS
+196 RSFN
-202 SDIPLNTLVYH
+202 IPVDTLVYH
-213 PKSLVLGIQRGEG
+213 PKSLILGVRRE
-226 SMEYPH
+226 
-232 PFDSLR
+232 D
-238 AAPSPLP
+238 PLP
-245 SGERGQ
+245 S
-251 ETSLLDLVYFSDSG
+251 
-265 KNQDSAPAP
+265 
-274 LLPPW
+274 
-279 EKGLG
+279 G

-290 AAIESLFSEYS
+290 AAIESLFFEQS
-301 LSLLSLAGIVTT
+301 LSLLSLAGVVTT
-313 KEFAGDEGIRSI
+313 KEFAGDERIRSI
-325 SHHYKTPLRICESLA
+325 SHNYKIPLRVSESLA
-340 LSELNEVIQ
+340 APELNEISQ
-349 KDLGGYR
+349 KELASYW
-356 LTLYQSTA
+356 LTLYQSA
-364 PVDIQQIGQPLGKL
+364 VPVDIQQIGQPLGKL

-419 RRQQRHDSDNRVELD
+419 HGQQRHDSDNRVELD

-444 EGRSVAVVSSGDPGI
+444 AGRSVAVISSGDPGI

-478 DRVDLQI
+478 ERVELQI

-550 DKAIELLLRHRS
+550 DRAIELLLRYRS

-577 QRIVTKSLGTLVGS
+577 QRIVTKSLGTLVNN
-591 DADMRTAI
+591 DADMRTII

-606 RTIQQPHQKTWI
+606 RIIQQLHQKTWI
-618 YTPRHYE
+618 YTPRHYG

>member
-19 RLMVALPGA
+19 RLMVALPGS

-35 RTTGVDVSFEHFKP
+35 RTMGVDVSFEHFKP

-57 DVPIVGL
+57 DIPIIGL
-64 CAAGILIRSLAPVL
+64 CAAGILIRSLAPAL
-78 GNKQHEPAVIAVA
+78 ANKQHEPAVIAVA

-111 GSIATALSITPAIT
+111 SSIGAALSIIPAIT

-164 CIEGDAPWLVGSS
+164 CLEGDAPWLAESA
-177 LPVSDTA
+177 LPVSDAA
-184 RLKILV
+184 RLKIV
-190 SDRLWR
+190 VTDR
-196 KRSYRS
+196 SI
-202 SDIPLNTLVYH
+202 DIPADTLVYY
-213 PKSLVLGIQRGEG
+213 PKSLVLGVQR
-226 SMEYPH
+226 EYP
-232 PFDSLR
+232 R
-238 AAPSPLP
+238 PSPLP

-251 ETSLLDLVYFSDSG
+251 ETSLVDLVFDPSS
-265 KNQDSAPAP
+265 NQDSAPAP

-290 AAIESLFSEYS
+290 AAIESLLSEKS
-301 LSLLSLAGIVTT
+301 LSLLSLAGVVTT

-325 SHHYKTPLRICESLA
+325 SHNYKTPLRICESLA
-340 LSELNEVIQ
+340 KSELNEVAQ
-349 KDLGGYR
+349 KDLAGYR
-356 LTLYQSTA
+356 LTLYQSVV

-419 RRQQRHDSDNRVELD
+419 RDQQRHDSDNRVELD

-444 EGRSVAVVSSGDPGI
+444 EGRSVAVISSGDPGI

-471 RDRNPDW
+471 RDRNPEW
-478 DRVDLQI
+478 DRVELQI

-550 DKAIELLLRHRS
+550 DKAVVASSIGGGAGDFGERCGSPR
-562 AAVPVILAKDVGRPG
+562 AAHCHEVFGYFGG
-577 QRIVTKSLGTLVGS
+577 Q
-591 DADMRTAI
+591 
-599 LIGSSKT
+599 
-606 RTIQQPHQKTWI
+606 
-618 YTPRHYE
+618 

>member
-6 VLVLNQASVETAR
+6 VLVLNQASVATAR
-19 RLMVALPGA
+19 HLMTVLPDA

-35 RTTGVDVSFEHFKP
+35 RTTDVDVSFEHFKP
-49 TVQELFAQ
+49 MVQELFAQ
-57 DVPIVGL
+57 DIPIVGL

-111 GSIATALSITPAIT
+111 GAIAAALAITPAIT

-138 PPAGYVLANPDAGKQ
+138 PPSGYVLANPDAGKQ
-153 FLADCIAGEAV
+153 FLADCIAGETV
-164 CIEGDAPWLVGSS
+164 CIEGDAPWLAESS
-177 LPVSDTA
+177 LPVSNTA
-184 RLKILV
+184 RLKIVVTDQSL
-190 SDRLWR
+190 
-196 KRSYRS
+196 
-202 SDIPLNTLVYH
+202 DIPGDTLVYH
-213 PKSLVLGIQRGEG
+213 PRSLVLGVQR
-226 SMEYPH
+226 SSEY
-232 PFDSLR
+232 
-238 AAPSPLP
+238 
-245 SGERGQ
+245 
-251 ETSLLDLVYFSDSG
+251 
-265 KNQDSAPAP
+265 
-274 LLPPW
+274 
-279 EKGLG
+279 
-284 DEGLLL
+284 EGLLL
-290 AAIESLFSEYS
+290 DPIESLFSEHS
-301 LSLLSLAGIVTT
+301 LSLLSLASVVTT
-313 KEFAGDEGIRSI
+313 KEFAGDEGIRST
-325 SHHYKTPLRICESLA
+325 SHNYNIPLRICESL
-340 LSELNEVIQ
+340 SPFGLNEVTQ
-349 KDLGGYR
+349 KDFAGYR
-356 LTLYQSTA
+356 LTLYQSAA

-378 WVVGTGPGSAA
+378 WVVGTGPGAAA

-419 RRQQRHDSDNRVELD
+419 RGQQRHDSDNRVELD

-444 EGRSVAVVSSGDPGI
+444 EGRSVAVISSGDPGI

-471 RDRNPDW
+471 RDRNPEW
-478 DRVDLQI
+478 DLVELQI

-550 DKAIELLLRHRS
+550 DQAIELLLRHRS
-562 AAVPVILAKDVGRPG
+562 AEVPVILAKDVGRPG
-577 QRIVTKSLGTLVGS
+577 QRIVTKTLGTVNGS
-591 DADMRTAI
+591 DANMRTAI

-606 RTIQQPHQKTWI
+606 RTINQPHQKTWI

>member
-19 RLMVALPGA
+19 CLMAALPGA

-57 DVPIVGL
+57 DIPIVGL

-111 GSIATALSITPAIT
+111 SSIATTLSINPAIT

-138 PPAGYVLANPDAGKQ
+138 PPAGYVLANPDAGKK
-153 FLADCIAGEAV
+153 FLADCIAGEVV
-164 CIEGDAPWLVGSS
+164 CVEGDAPWIMESSLLVGD
-177 LPVSDTA
+177 VA

-190 SDRLWR
+190 TDR
-196 KRSYRS
+196 SV
-202 SDIPLNTLVYH
+202 DIPLDTLVYH
-213 PKSLVLGIQRGEG
+213 PKSLVLGVQR
-226 SMEYPH
+226 EYPH
-232 PFDSLR
+232 
-238 AAPSPLP
+238 PSPLP

-251 ETSLLDLVYFSDSG
+251 ETSLSD
-265 KNQDSAPAP
+265 PAP
-274 LLPPW
+274 LLPSW
-279 EKGLG
+279 EKRSAPVGFPDHGNRVRQGLG

-290 AAIESLFSEYS
+290 AAVESLFSEHS
-301 LSLLSLAGIVTT
+301 LSLLSLAGVVTT
-313 KEFAGDEGIRSI
+313 KAFAGDEGIRSI
-325 SHHYKTPLRICESLA
+325 SHNYKTPLRICESLA

-349 KDLGGYR
+349 KDIGGYR
-356 LTLYQSTA
+356 LTLYQSTV

-419 RRQQRHDSDNRVELD
+419 RGQQRHDSDNRVELD

-444 EGRSVAVVSSGDPGI
+444 EGRSVAVISSGDPGI

-471 RDRNPDW
+471 RDRNPEW
-478 DRVDLQI
+478 DQVELQI

-606 RTIQQPHQKTWI
+606 RTIQQPHQKIWI

>member
-1 MAKIA
+1 MAKFA
-6 VLVLNQASVETAR
+6 VLVLNQASVATAR
-19 RLMVALPGA
+19 QLMVALPGA
-28 VLYGSAK
+28 VLYGSAQ
-35 RTTGVDVSFEHFKP
+35 RTKEVDVSFEHFKP
-49 TVQELFAQ
+49 TVQELYAQ
-57 DVPIVGL
+57 DLPIIGL
-64 CAAGILIRSLAPVL
+64 CAAGILIRSLAPIL

-111 GSIATALSITPAIT
+111 GTIAAALSITPAIT

-164 CIEGDAPWLVGSS
+164 CLEGDAPWLVGSS
-177 LPVSDTA
+177 LPVSEAA
-184 RLKILV
+184 RLKIV
-190 SDRLWR
+190 VTDRSLD
-196 KRSYRS
+196 S
-202 SDIPLNTLVYH
+202 SQDTLVYH
-213 PKSLVLGIQRGEG
+213 QKSLVLGIQREDPHPSPLVREG
-226 SMEYPH
+226 SPEVA
-232 PFDSLR
+232 SGAR
-238 AAPSPLP
+238 PLP
-245 SGERGQ
+245 SGER
-251 ETSLLDLVYFSDSG
+251 
-265 KNQDSAPAP
+265 
-274 LLPPW
+274 
-279 EKGLG
+279 GLG

-290 AAIESLFSEYS
+290 AAIESLLFQQS
-301 LSLLSLAGIVTT
+301 LSPLSLAGIVTT
-313 KEFAGDEGIRSI
+313 KEFAGDEKIRSI

-340 LSELNEVIQ
+340 APELNQVSQ
-349 KDLGGYR
+349 KDLAGYH
-356 LTLYQSTA
+356 LTLYQSAT

-419 RRQQRHDSDNRVELD
+419 RGQQRHDSDNRVELD

-444 EGRSVAVVSSGDPGI
+444 EGRSVAVISSGDPGI

-471 RDRNPDW
+471 HDRNPEW
-478 DRVDLQI
+478 DRVELQI

-562 AAVPVILAKDVGRPG
+562 AAVPVILAKDVGRSG

-606 RTIQQPHQKTWI
+606 RAIQQPHQKTWI

>member
-6 VLVLNQASVETAR
+6 VLVLNQASVEMAR

-49 TVQELFAQ
+49 IVQELFGQ
-57 DVPIVGL
+57 DISIVGL

-111 GSIATALSITPAIT
+111 GLIATALSITPAIT

-177 LPVSDTA
+177 LPVSDVA

-190 SDRLWR
+190 SDR
-196 KRSYRS
+196 SF
-202 SDIPLNTLVYH
+202 DIPLDTLVYH
-213 PKSLVLGIQRGEG
+213 PKSLVLGVQR
-226 SMEYPH
+226 EYPH
-232 PFDSLR
+232 P
-238 AAPSPLP
+238 SPLP
-245 SGERGQ
+245 GGERGQ
-251 ETSLLDLVYFSDSG
+251 ETPFVDLVSDPSR
-265 KNQDSAPAP
+265 NHDSAPVP
-274 LLPPW
+274 LLPHW

-290 AAIESLFSEYS
+290 AAIESLFSEHS
-301 LSLLSLAGIVTT
+301 LSLLSLSGVVTT

-325 SHHYKTPLRICESLA
+325 SYNYKIPLRICDSLA
-340 LSELNEVIQ
+340 KFELNEVIE
-349 KDLGGYR
+349 KDIAGYR
-356 LTLYQSTA
+356 LTFYQSAA

-419 RRQQRHDSDNRVELD
+419 RGQQRHDSDNRVELD

-444 EGRSVAVVSSGDPGI
+444 EGRSVAVISSGDPGI

-471 RDRNPDW
+471 RDRNLEW
-478 DRVDLQI
+478 DRVELQI

-606 RTIQQPHQKTWI
+606 RTIQQPHQKAWI

>member
-35 RTTGVDVSFEHFKP
+35 RTTGVDVSFDHFKP
-49 TVQELFAQ
+49 TVQELFGQ
-57 DVPIVGL
+57 DIPIVGL
-64 CAAGILIRSLAPVL
+64 CAAGILIRSLASVL

-111 GSIATALSITPAIT
+111 SSIATALSITPAIT

-153 FLADCIAGEAV
+153 FLADCIAGESV
-164 CIEGDAPWLVGSS
+164 CIVGEAAWLLESQ
-177 LPVSDTA
+177 LPQNDQA
-184 RLKILV
+184 RLRIVVTDKTLT
-190 SDRLWR
+190 
-196 KRSYRS
+196 
-202 SDIPLNTLVYH
+202 IPADTLVYR
-213 PKSLVLGIQRGEG
+213 PKSLVLSITRETN
-226 SMEYPH
+226 S
-232 PFDSLR
+232 FDEQN
-238 AAPSPLP
+238 
-245 SGERGQ
+245 ERN
-251 ETSLLDLVYFSDSG
+251 TLVDTIEF
-265 KNQDSAPAP
+265 
-274 LLPPW
+274 
-279 EKGLG
+279 
-284 DEGLLL
+284 LL
-290 AAIESLFSEYS
+290 ARLS
-301 LSLLSLAGIVTT
+301 LSSLCMAGVVTT
-313 KEFAGDEGIRSI
+313 PGFAGDEKIRAI
-325 SHHYKTPLRICESLA
+325 ADNYIIPLRIQAPLDYN
-340 LSELNEVIQ
+340 LSKLTVLIAGNYQI
-349 KDLGGYR
+349 
-356 LTLYQSTA
+356 TLYRSTH

-419 RRQQRHDSDNRVELD
+419 RGQQRHDSDNRVELD

-444 EGRSVAVVSSGDPGI
+444 EGRSVAVISSGDPGI
-459 YAMAAAVLEAID
+459 YAMAAAVLEAMD
-471 RDRNPDW
+471 RDRNPEW
-478 DRVDLQI
+478 DRVELQI

-562 AAVPVILAKDVGRPG
+562 AEVPVILAKDVGRSG
-577 QRIVTKSLGTLVGS
+577 QRIVTKTLGSVVGS

>member
-19 RLMVALPGA
+19 CLMAALPGA

-35 RTTGVDVSFEHFKP
+35 RTTGVDISFEHFKP

-57 DVPIVGL
+57 DIPIVGL

-138 PPAGYVLANPDAGKQ
+138 PPVGYVLANPDDGKQ

-164 CIEGDAPWLVGSS
+164 CIEGAAPWLVGSS
-177 LPVSDTA
+177 LPVSDAA

-190 SDRLWR
+190 TDQSV
-196 KRSYRS
+196 
-202 SDIPLNTLVYH
+202 DIPVDTLVYH
-213 PKSLVLGIQRGEG
+213 PKSLVLGVQR
-226 SMEYPH
+226 EYPH
-232 PFDSLR
+232 P
-238 AAPSPLP
+238 SPLS

-279 EKGLG
+279 EKGVG
-284 DEGLLL
+284 DEGLLF
-290 AAIESLFSEYS
+290 AAIESLFSEHL
-301 LSLLSLAGIVTT
+301 LSLLSLASVVTT

-325 SHHYKTPLRICESLA
+325 SHNYKIPLRICESLA
-340 LSELNEVIQ
+340 LPGLNEVIQ
-349 KDLGGYR
+349 KDLAGYR
-356 LTLYQSTA
+356 LTLYQSAT

-419 RRQQRHDSDNRVELD
+419 RDQQRHDSDNRVELD

-444 EGRSVAVVSSGDPGI
+444 EGRSVAVISSGDPGI

-471 RDRNPDW
+471 RDRNLEW
-478 DRVDLQI
+478 DRVELQI

-577 QRIVTKSLGTLVGS
+577 QRIVTKSLGTLVGT

-606 RTIQQPHQKTWI
+606 RTIQQPYQKTWI

>member
-49 TVQELFAQ
+49 TVQELFGQ
-57 DVPIVGL
+57 DIPIVGL

-111 GSIATALSITPAIT
+111 SSIATALSINPAIT

-130 LFRTALLS
+130 LFCTALLS

-153 FLADCIAGEAV
+153 FLADCIAGESV
-164 CIEGDAPWLVGSS
+164 CIVGEAAWLLESQ
-177 LPVSDTA
+177 LPQNDQA
-184 RLKILV
+184 RLRIVVTDKTLT
-190 SDRLWR
+190 
-196 KRSYRS
+196 
-202 SDIPLNTLVYH
+202 IPADTLVYR
-213 PKSLVLGIQRGEG
+213 PKSLVLSITRGTN
-226 SMEYPH
+226 S
-232 PFDSLR
+232 FDEQN
-238 AAPSPLP
+238 
-245 SGERGQ
+245 ERN
-251 ETSLLDLVYFSDSG
+251 TLVDAVEF
-265 KNQDSAPAP
+265 
-274 LLPPW
+274 
-279 EKGLG
+279 
-284 DEGLLL
+284 LL
-290 AAIESLFSEYS
+290 AKLS
-301 LSLLSLAGIVTT
+301 LSSLCMAGVITT
-313 KEFAGDEGIRSI
+313 PAFAGDEKIRAI
-325 SHHYKTPLRICESLA
+325 ADNYIIPLRIQASLDYN
-340 LSELNEVIQ
+340 LSKLTVLIAGNYQI
-349 KDLGGYR
+349 
-356 LTLYQSTA
+356 TLYRSTH

-378 WVVGTGPGSAA
+378 WVVGTGPGSVA

-419 RRQQRHDSDNRVELD
+419 RGQQRHDSDNRVELD

-444 EGRSVAVVSSGDPGI
+444 EGRSVAVISSGDPGI

-471 RDRNPDW
+471 RDRNPEW
-478 DRVDLQI
+478 DCVELQI

-562 AAVPVILAKDVGRPG
+562 AEVPVILAKDVGRTG
-577 QRIVTKSLGTLVGS
+577 QRIVTKTLGSVVGS

>member
-6 VLVLNQASVETAR
+6 VLVLNQASVATAR

-35 RTTGVDVSFEHFKP
+35 RTTEVDVSFEHFKP
-49 TVQELFAQ
+49 TVQELYAQ
-57 DVPIVGL
+57 DIPLVGL
-64 CAAGILIRSLAPVL
+64 CAAGILIRSLAPIL

-91 SDGSAV
+91 SDGTAV

-111 GSIATALSITPAIT
+111 GAIAAALAISPAIT

-138 PPAGYVLANPDAGKQ
+138 PPNGYILANPDAGKQ

-164 CIEGDAPWLVGSS
+164 CIEGDAPWLVGSA
-177 LPVSDTA
+177 LPMSDGA

-190 SDRLWR
+190 TDKSLN
-196 KRSYRS
+196 
-202 SDIPLNTLVYH
+202 IPTDTLVYH
-213 PKSLVLGIQRGEG
+213 PKSLVLEVRR
-226 SMEYPH
+226 SSREYPH
-232 PFDSLR
+232 P
-238 AAPSPLP
+238 SPLP
-245 SGERGQ
+245 RR
-251 ETSLLDLVYFSDSG
+251 
-265 KNQDSAPAP
+265 
-274 LLPPW
+274 

-284 DEGLLL
+284 DESLLT
-290 AAIESLFSEYS
+290 AIESLLSEKS
-301 LSLLSLAGIVTT
+301 LSSLSLAGIVTT
-313 KEFAGDEGIRSI
+313 EEFAGDEGIRSTA
-325 SHHYKTPLRICESLA
+325 HNYKIPLRICDSLA
-340 LSELNEVIQ
+340 TSELNEVIQ
-349 KDLGGYR
+349 KNLAGYR
-356 LTLYQSTA
+356 LTLYQSAA

-378 WVVGTGPGSAA
+378 WVVGTGPGAAA

-419 RRQQRHDSDNRVELD
+419 RGQQRHDSDNRVELD

-444 EGRSVAVVSSGDPGI
+444 EGRSVAVISSGDPGI

-471 RDRNPDW
+471 RDRNPNW
-478 DRVDLQI
+478 DRVELQI

-507 CVISLSDILKPWAE
+507 CVISLSDILKPWTE

-550 DKAIELLLRHRS
+550 DQAIELLLRHRS
-562 AAVPVILAKDVGRPG
+562 AEVPVILAKDVGRPG
-577 QRIVTKSLGTLVGS
+577 QRIVTKTLGTVVGS

-606 RTIQQPHQKTWI
+606 RIIQQPHQKPWI

>member
-6 VLVLNQASVETAR
+6 VLVLNQASVATAR
-19 RLMVALPGA
+19 RLMVALPGT
-28 VLYGSAK
+28 VLYGLSK
-35 RTTGVDVSFEHFKP
+35 RTTDVDASFEHFKP

-57 DVPIVGL
+57 NIPIIGL
-64 CAAGILIRSLAPVL
+64 CAAGILIRSLAPIL

-111 GSIATALSITPAIT
+111 GSIAAALSITPAIT

-130 LFRTALLS
+130 LFSTALLS

-164 CIEGDAPWLVGSS
+164 CVEGDAPWLVGSS
-177 LPVSDTA
+177 LPVSDAA

-190 SDRLWR
+190 SDR
-196 KRSYRS
+196 SVA
-202 SDIPLNTLVYH
+202 IPGDTLVYR

-226 SMEYPH
+226 SREY
-232 PFDSLR
+232 
-238 AAPSPLP
+238 PLP

-251 ETSLLDLVYFSDSG
+251 ETSLVDLVSDPSR
-265 KNQDSAPAP
+265 NQDSAPVP
-274 LLPPW
+274 LLPSW
-279 EKGLG
+279 EKGLGVALSRSKG

-290 AAIESLFSEYS
+290 AAIESLFSEHL
-301 LSLLSLAGIVTT
+301 LSLLSLATVVTT
-313 KEFAGDEGIRSI
+313 KVFAGDEGIRSI
-325 SHHYKTPLRICESLA
+325 SHHYKIPLRISESLA
-340 LSELNEVIQ
+340 LPELNEFIQ
-349 KDLGGYR
+349 KDIAGYR
-356 LTLYQSTA
+356 LTLHQSAA

-419 RRQQRHDSDNRVELD
+419 RGQQRHDSDNRVELD

-444 EGRSVAVVSSGDPGI
+444 EGRSVAVISSGDPGI

-471 RDRNPDW
+471 RDRNPEW
-478 DRVDLQI
+478 DRVELQI

-562 AAVPVILAKDVGRPG
+562 AEVPVILAKDVGRPG
-577 QRIVTKSLGTLVGS
+577 QRIITKTLGTVVGS

-606 RTIQQPHQKTWI
+606 RTIEQPHQKTWI

>member
-6 VLVLNQASVETAR
+6 VLVLSQASVETAR
-19 RLMVALPGA
+19 RLMAVLPGA
-28 VLYGSAK
+28 VLYGSVK
-35 RTTGVDVSFEHFKP
+35 RTTDVDVSFEHFKP

-57 DVPIVGL
+57 DIPIVGL
-64 CAAGILIRSLAPVL
+64 CAAGILIRSLAPIL

-111 GSIATALSITPAIT
+111 GSIAAALAITPAIT

-138 PPAGYVLANPDAGKQ
+138 PPTGYVLANPNAGKQ
-153 FLADCIAGEAV
+153 FLADCIGGEAV
-164 CIEGDAPWLVGSS
+164 CIEGVAPWLNVSE
-177 LPVSDTA
+177 LPQSDLA
-184 RLKILV
+184 RLKIIV
-190 SDRLWR
+190 TNKSIN
-196 KRSYRS
+196 
-202 SDIPLNTLVYH
+202 IPIDTLVYH
-213 PKSLVLGIQRGEG
+213 PHTL
-226 SMEYPH
+226 
-232 PFDSLR
+232 
-238 AAPSPLP
+238 
-245 SGERGQ
+245 
-251 ETSLLDLVYFSDSG
+251 LLDLRRSG
-265 KNQDSAPAP
+265 H
-274 LLPPW
+274 
-279 EKGLG
+279 
-284 DEGLLL
+284 L
-290 AAIESLFSEYS
+290 ADYEDLVDVVESLFAEKS
-301 LSLLSLAGIVTT
+301 LSLLSLAGIVTN

-325 SHHYKTPLRICESLA
+325 SHNYNIPFRICDSLISA
-340 LSELNEVIQ
+340 GLNEVMQ
-349 KDLGGYR
+349 RDRSGYR
-356 LTLYQSTA
+356 LTLYQA
-364 PVDIQQIGQPLGKL
+364 LHPVDIQQIGQPLGKL

-389 WLTPEVKA
+389 WLTPEVRA

-419 RRQQRHDSDNRVELD
+419 RGQQRHDSDNRVELD

-444 EGRSVAVVSSGDPGI
+444 VGRSVAVISSGDPGI

-471 RDRNPDW
+471 RDRNPEW
-478 DRVDLQI
+478 DRVELQI

-492 QAAAALVGAPLGHDF
+492 QAAAALVGAPLGRDF
-507 CVISLSDILKPWAE
+507 YVISLSDILKPWAE

-550 DKAIELLLRHRS
+550 DQAIELLLRHRS
-562 AAVPVILAKDVGRPG
+562 AEVPVILAKDVGRPG
-577 QRIVTKSLGTLVGS
+577 QRVVTKTLGTVVGS

-606 RTIQQPHQKTWI
+606 RTIQQPYQKTWV